1 MSTWWKYLVAL
12 GLVVPIAAY
21 VAGSLTA
28 SADSPRPRETIV
40 IEDQAGDS
48 GRPGRASDDAKRDK
62 NDNGRVEEGD
72 DESGPG
78 DDTDDDGGD
87 RDTDDGGSQ
96 RAAGTDDGSPAGGAG
111 TPNDS
116 QTRDPVPGDDS
127 VDGDSAADS
136 NSADT

>member
-40 IEDQAGDS
+40 IED
-48 GRPGRASDDAKRDK
+48 KHDK
-62 NDNGRVEEGD
+62 GRVEDGD

-78 DDTDDDGGD
+78 DDSDDDRDDDGDDD
-87 RDTDDGGSQ
+87 RGTDDGGSQ
-96 RAAGTDDGSPAGGAG
+96 RAAGTDDGAPAGGAG
-111 TPNDS
+111 TAKD
-116 QTRDPVPGDDS
+116 TRSRGGVPADDS
-127 VDGDSAADS
+127 VDGAADS
-136 NSADT
+136 ISSDT